1 MSDRRDMN
9 WKLAD
14 LAEEGYEDADI
25 DASSD
30 SGANILLAKISS
42 GNRTTPV
49 SITQRRRPSLMK
61 LTTGAGKRKMSQ
73 PKKTIRANSRKRT
86 TFENLTPTHGYTQSP
101 TGIIINPNS
110 TGSSSS
116 SFFVKLK
123 FWDGLIDEYF
133 EDVSKNNAPIS
144 NETDNNVDVCVTGE
158 QKTPFSEYKERTGPS
173 VATHSSRLQ
182 GPSTSGSA
190 TEPIVMDNT
199 PEETPPIVT
208 QTRLSA
214 RPRSN
219 VEPPQFQGERRYV
232 DNLE

>member
-1 MSDRRDMN
+1 MSDRRNRN

-30 SGANILLAKISS
+30 SRANILLAKISP

-144 NETDNNVDVCVTGE
+144 HETDKNVDLC
-158 QKTPFSEYKERTGPS
+158 YR
-173 VATHSSRLQ
+173 
-182 GPSTSGSA
+182 
-190 TEPIVMDNT
+190 
-199 PEETPPIVT
+199 
-208 QTRLSA
+208 
-214 RPRSN
+214 
-219 VEPPQFQGERRYV
+219 
-232 DNLE
+232 